1 MLWLLSLQSFL
12 VRRVTR
18 NDQRLTEWSLLY
30 IYNTFLNIL
39 AVPNNAVF
47 CITPTLLVIPIFSIY
62 LSNSFV
68 TLPRAPITTGTTST
82 ILSFHNLPIS
92 LFKSRNFSIFSLS
105 FSPTL
110 TSTGAAISMIIHFHS
125 SLSIE
130 NMYDLLASITLSH
143 WTLIFYNT
151 FTSSFCSAL
160 SGVRSYH
167 FSVWS
172 NLFFLRRSQWTFFAT
187 LSCRIL
193 YSFWANLSHPLT
205 KCCTLSPFFPQN
217 LQRWLSLVLS
227 IWSFIW
233 FVLMAYSCEA
243 HNNAS
248 ISIFKSFLDNHCQV
262 LSF

>member
-47 CITPTLLVIPIFSIY
+47 CITPTLLVIPSFSIY

-82 ILSFHNLPIS
+82 ILSFHNLPIF
-92 LFKSRNFSIFSLS
+92 LFRSRNFSIFSLS
-105 FSPTL
+105 FFPSL
-110 TSTGAAISMIIHFHS
+110 TSAGAAISMIIHFHS

-130 NMYDLLASITLSH
+130 NMYGLLASITLSH

-160 SGVRSYH
+160 SGVRS
-167 FSVWS
+167 
-172 NLFFLRRSQWTFFAT
+172 
-187 LSCRIL
+187 I
-193 YSFWANLSHPLT
+193 
-205 KCCTLSPFFPQN
+205 PFFG
-217 LQRWLSLVLS
+217 LV
-227 IWSFIW
+227 
-233 FVLMAYSCEA
+233 
-243 HNNAS
+243 
-248 ISIFKSFLDNHCQV
+248 
-262 LSF
+262 